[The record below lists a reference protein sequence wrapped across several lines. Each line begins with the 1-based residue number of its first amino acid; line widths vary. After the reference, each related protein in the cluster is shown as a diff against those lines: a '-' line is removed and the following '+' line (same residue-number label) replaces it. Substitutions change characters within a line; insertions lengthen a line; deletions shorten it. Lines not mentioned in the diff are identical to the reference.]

1 MTSSGLPAVAH
12 GRWAGSL
19 RGEILSGPAENDT
32 MSQRRVP
39 LADLVLAVVLA
50 AAGVAIARLIDPHMR
65 PGTRLDAWGAVLIV
79 VAALALAVRRRWPI
93 VAVAGSAGATT
104 LYLLLGHSYG
114 PIFVSLGIAV
124 YSVARYCP
132 PRRSAIAAAVVLA
145 ALLTHLITN
154 EQVWNQALGGWPSS
168 SWVVVPYAA
177 GLSVRLARQ
186 AREQERAR
194 HVADERIRLAQDVH
208 DVVGHNLAAIKMQA
222 DVALHLMRKNPGQ
235 AEAALHAISG
245 ASGEALGELRA
256 ALTELRSDG
265 GRSPTPGLARLDE
278 LGDRMQA
285 AGLRVRIERTG
296 TPRALPGPVDVTGY
310 RVVQEALTNVLRH
323 GPVPQAQVQVRYD
336 EDELMLTV
344 TNPLTPDF
352 PAPQVGRGMG
362 LAGMHRR
369 VTSLGGRFLAVVT
382 ADSCFQV
389 TAEIPEPRP

>member
-1 MTSSGLPAVAH
+1 
-12 GRWAGSL
+12 
-19 RGEILSGPAENDT
+19 
-32 MSQRRVP
+32 MSQWRVP

-50 AAGVAIARLIDPHMR
+50 VAGVAIAQLVDPYMR

-93 VAVAGSAGATT
+93 AAVAGSAGAAT
-104 LYLLLGHSYG
+104 LYLLLGYSYG
-114 PIFVSLGIAV
+114 PIIVSLGIAV

-132 PRRSAIAAAVVLA
+132 PRRSAIAGAVVLA

-177 GLSVRLARQ
+177 GLSARLARQ

-235 AEAALHAISG
+235 AEAALRAISG
-245 ASGEALGELRA
+245 ASGEALGELRT
-256 ALTELRSDG
+256 ALAELRSDG

-278 LGDRMQA
+278 LGDRMRA

-296 TPRALPGPVDVTGY
+296 TPRALPGPVDVAGY

-336 EDELMLTV
+336 EEELMVMV

-352 PAPQVGRGMG
+352 PAPKPGRGMG

>member
-1 MTSSGLPAVAH
+1 MA
-12 GRWAGSL
+12 AGPEGL

-79 VAALALAVRRRWPI
+79 AAALALAVRRRWPI

-235 AEAALHAISG
+235 AEAALRAISG
-245 ASGEALGELRA
+245 ASGEALGELRT

-278 LGDRMQA
+278 LSDRMRA

-296 TPRALPGPVDVTGY
+296 TPRALPGPVDVAGY

-352 PAPQVGRGMG
+352 PAPQAGRGMG